1 MRLAP
6 ALILTLSLVAFG
18 ASTLL
23 AADATAAK
31 AELKTAF
38 ATRAAQ
44 LAAAKA
50 AGTIGETTDGL
61 ITAVQ
66 SNPDAATA
74 ALILA
79 ENTDRTQLYQLLAG
93 ETNSTPAQVGE
104 RNALRYY
111 QNAAAGAWLRT
122 RDGQWKQ
129 K

>member
-6 ALILTLSLVAFG
+6 ALILIMSLVAAG
-18 ASTLL
+18 TTSLI
-23 AADATAAK
+23 AADTTTAK
-31 AELKTAF
+31 AELKASF

-61 ITAVQ
+61 VAAVQ
-66 SNPDAATA
+66 AIPDGATA
-74 ALILA
+74 ALIQA
-79 ENTDRTQLYQLLAG
+79 ENADRTRLYLLLAG
-93 ETNSTPAQVGE
+93 ETNATPAQVGE
-104 RNALRYY
+104 RNALRNY

-122 RDGQWKQ
+122 RGGQWKQ